1 MVLPRS
7 VDSELHIPLEKVT
20 LKGRFRLPENPKGI
34 ILFSH
39 GSGSSRKSPRNNYVA
54 EILYQQGLGSL
65 LFDLLTEEEDQ
76 VYENRFNIGLL
87 TRRLITVTDWVL
99 VYAYRPN
106 LPLGY
111 FGASTGA
118 ASALRAAAHFREK
131 IAAVVCRGGR
141 PDLAMADLPRVT
153 APTLFLV
160 GSLDHPVIEL
170 NRQAVALMRSDAELE
185 LVPGATHLFAEPG
198 KLDLVAEKTAAWF
211 QTHFEKKRAYV

>member
-7 VDSELHIPLEKVT
+7 VDSELDIPLENVT

-34 ILFSH
+34 VLFSH
-39 GSGSSRKSPRNNYVA
+39 GSGSSRKSPRNTYVA

-76 VYENRFNIGLL
+76 EYENRFNIGLL

-170 NRQAVALMRSDAELE
+170 NRQAVALMRSEAELE
-185 LVPGATHLFAEPG
+185 LVPGATHLFREPG

>member
-7 VDSELHIPLEKVT
+7 LDSELDIPLEKVT

-34 ILFSH
+34 VLFSH

-54 EILYQQGLGSL
+54 ELLYRHGLGTL

-87 TRRLITVTDWVL
+87 TRRLITVTDWVF

-106 LPLGY
+106 LPVGY

-118 ASALRAAAHFREK
+118 ASALRAAAHFRNK

-170 NRQAVALMRSDAELE
+170 NQQAVVLMRSEAELE
-185 LVPGATHLFAEPG
+185 LIPGATHLFGEPG
-198 KLDLVAEKTAAWF
+198 KLDQVAEKSAAWF
-211 QTHFEKKRAYV
+211 QKHFHKKQAYV